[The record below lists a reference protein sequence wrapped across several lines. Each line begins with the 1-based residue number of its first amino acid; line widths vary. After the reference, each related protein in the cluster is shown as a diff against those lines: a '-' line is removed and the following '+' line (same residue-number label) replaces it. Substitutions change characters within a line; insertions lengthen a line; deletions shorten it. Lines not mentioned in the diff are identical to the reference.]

1 MMPSVVHAENHHLVM
16 LLQAAGECAD
26 ITSVSN
32 CIGGGNNRV
41 FIIQADNKQLIAKW
55 YFTHPSDTRDRLR
68 AEYAFLEYA
77 HGLGLS
83 CVPKPLSCLPDE
95 RLALY
100 EFIEGSKLQSSEVSA
115 QHIGE
120 TAEFFL
126 ALNGA
131 ERLRLAGT
139 LPDASEA
146 CFSIADQITSVQ
158 KRVAR
163 LSVIAPLTPEDTSA
177 LDFVGRIQNR
187 LDAAVESIMTSTALA
202 NMNANAALKAE
213 LRCIS
218 PSDFGF
224 HNVLKRLSGNLCFL
238 DFEYAGWD
246 DPAKMVCDFFC
257 QPAVLVNPI
266 YFEDFMRRS
275 LSFSPAS
282 ELLMSRA
289 RLMFPLFR
297 IKWCCIMLNEFLPDS
312 ARRRQFANPHVDLS
326 ERKRTQLSKAVKFL
340 ELTTQ
345 ET

>member
-1 MMPSVVHAENHHLVM
+1 MMPSAVCTENHHLAM
-16 LLQAAGECAD
+16 LLHAAGESED
-26 ITSVSN
+26 IASVSN
-32 CIGGGNNRV
+32 CAGGGNNRV
-41 FIIQADNKQLIAKW
+41 FIIRAGGKQLIAKW

-77 HGLGLS
+77 HGIGLS
-83 CVPKPLSCLPDE
+83 CVPKPLVCLPGE

-100 EFIEGSKLQSSEVSA
+100 EFIEGAKLQPNEVSA

-120 TAEFFL
+120 AAKFIL
-126 ALNGA
+126 ALNGVN
-131 ERLRLAGT
+131 RLHLAAK

-158 KRVAR
+158 RRVAR
-163 LSVIAPLTPEDTSA
+163 LSGITPLTAEDIAA
-177 LDFVGRIQNR
+177 LDFAGRVQSR
-187 LDAAVESIMTSTALA
+187 LDEVVERIMAAAVLA
-202 NMNANAALKAE
+202 DLDIDTVLGAE

-224 HNVLKRLSGNLCFL
+224 HNALKRPSGDLCFL

-257 QPAVLVNPI
+257 QPAVPANPV
-266 YFEDFMRRS
+266 YFENFMRWT
-275 LSFSPAS
+275 LNFSSAP

-312 ARRRQFANPHVDLS
+312 ARRRQFANPHADLP
-326 ERKRTQLSKAVKFL
+326 ERKRTQLSKAAKFL
-340 ELTTQ
+340 ELTI
-345 ET
+345 